1 MDLYYDTILS
11 KLYLLDNK
19 TNDNQINVR
28 NFDINNIKS
37 EYRIMYMST
46 NIINIATICDED
58 FSKKIKPIIDCSKKV
73 LKPEELQFINIP
85 NLLLL
90 DDNNTETILECY
102 NDKNYSIHSTDGTIK
117 IFHFPNLQ
125 IEK

>member
-1 MDLYYDTILS
+1 MLQFKIGFS
-11 KLYLLDNK
+11 GALD
-19 TNDNQINVR
+19 QIR
-28 NFDINNIKS
+28 YS
-37 EYRIMYMST
+37 PPSS
-46 NIINIATICDED
+46 IIFSFQNCDED